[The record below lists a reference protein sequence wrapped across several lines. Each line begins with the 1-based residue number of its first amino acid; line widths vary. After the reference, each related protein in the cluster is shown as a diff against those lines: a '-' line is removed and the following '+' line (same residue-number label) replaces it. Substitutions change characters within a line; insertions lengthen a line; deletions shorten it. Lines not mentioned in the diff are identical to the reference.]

1 METFENLWD
10 YIKEDNLM
18 GLEKTKNIYNELK
31 TTKCLQGNT
40 AEIGVYKGRT
50 SKIIHLFHPDKT
62 HYCYDTFEGVA
73 LSDANIDSHQN
84 GDFNCS
90 LEETKKF
97 LGTDNIIY
105 KKGIFPFTFN
115 EEKEKFIFI
124 HSDTDTYA
132 GTKATLDYFAP
143 IMVENGKMFFDDYKW
158 GKCKGVEAAIQEFM
172 SKNNHFTL
180 KEYQYQCVLLK
191 LSSSAAIA

>member
-1 METFENLWD
+1 METFEKLWD
-10 YIKEDNLM
+10 YIKEDNLN
-18 GLEKTKNIYNELK
+18 GLQKNKNLYKELK
-31 TTKCLQGNT
+31 KTRNIKGNT

-50 SKIIHLFHPDKT
+50 SKLIHLFHHDKK

-73 LSDANIDSHQN
+73 LSDPNIDSHKN

-90 LEETKKF
+90 LEEVKKF

-105 KKGIFPFTFN
+105 KKGIFPFTF
-115 EEKEKFIFI
+115 EEGKEKFIFI

-143 IMVENGKMFFDDYKW
+143 IMVKNGKMFFDDYKW
-158 GKCKGVEAAIQEFM
+158 EKCKGVEVAIEEFM
-172 SKNNHFTL
+172 CKNNSFTL
-180 KEYQYQCVLLK
+180 KEYEHQCVLTNK
-191 LSSSAAIA
+191 K